1 MLKYFVQMCIR
12 LLQKEKSI
20 AEATT
25 CDLTVNKNAD
35 KITKASK
42 TSQKTIKSET
52 ENIEFDRKM
61 SKEICIPSEKSNN
74 LLIRLD

>member
-1 MLKYFVQMCIR
+1 MRIR

-25 CDLTVNKNAD
+25 CDLTV
-35 KITKASK
+35 TKASK